1 MTISMVLDVIL
12 TAGVLL
18 LIGACL
24 GIFVEAKI
32 KKDYK
37 DEEL

>member
-1 MTISMVLDVIL
+1 MIVDVIL
-12 TAGVLL
+12 TVGVLL

-24 GIFVEAKI
+24 GIFIEAKI

-37 DEEL
+37 GE